1 MLPSETL
8 IFAIE
13 TSCDE
18 TAAAIINGEGEII
31 ADVVASQIDFHARF
45 GGVVPE
51 IASRKH
57 VEAIAGVAFECLEQ
71 ARETLQNPDLTWKDL
86 SAVAATY
93 APGLVGALVV
103 GLAFAKGLA
112 WSCRSCRWWGS
123 TTWKDTS
130 TRTSLPAEIRTA
142 HGGVARFGRS

>member
-1 MLPSETL
+1 MINDIARAHEGVLSSETL

-57 VEAIAGVAFECLEQ
+57 IEAIAGVAFECLEQ
-71 ARETLQNPDLTWKDL
+71 ARETLQNPNLTWKDL

-93 APGLVGALVV
+93 APGSVSYTHLIRSP
-103 GLAFAKGLA
+103 KWM
-112 WSCRSCRWWGS
+112 WS
-123 TTWKDTS
+123 
-130 TRTSLPAEIRTA
+130 
-142 HGGVARFGRS
+142 